1 MKKIAV
7 GLILVVCLIAPA
19 VAQEKVEDLAKS
31 APSRAKY
38 PDSSAVVVRAGE
50 VFTLTKT
57 GGSTYE
63 YFRALEVFNLTG
75 REKFSDFRI
84 PFDKNTEKVEVILA
98 KTIKGDGT
106 VVDVEPKAINDVTP
120 PELAEADLYANIIH
134 RVLSF
139 SSVDPGS
146 MLAVHFKK
154 NNEKA
159 DQVEGVVLF
168 QLDEPIVRKD
178 LKIVIP
184 ENRAL
189 RYKLRGLTAEFKEDA
204 EGDQKTYHL
213 QAADSPQ
220 IKPEEYMPPLQEVA
234 SRIVFSTFPDWKVA
248 SGAFAG
254 SFYAAANP
262 GPDIEA
268 FVQNLTTGAKTELDK
283 IKAVLFFVAKDIR
296 SVRFAFG
303 EGGYDV
309 HAAGAVLKNR
319 YGDWK
324 DKGALL
330 VAMLRATGVTA
341 HPVLVNARAV
351 PPEEDVP
358 TLKQF
363 DALLVAVPRAGDG
376 GYLFLDPFADDS
388 LFGYFQEGRGSRGL
402 LVRPDS
408 AEFVDVR
415 CLPEAESVERCEI
428 SAELDGAGAIKGKI
442 SADLSGLFDLRA
454 RQALKDMTSKERAV
468 FFAESI
474 NRLCED
480 GKASKNDLSD
490 ARNLAEPV
498 RISQEFSGRNY
509 GIFQGAILLV
519 PIPAVPY
526 GFADIPSL
534 PSLAKR
540 RYPFRMTGENE
551 IYSTI
556 SFKIPAGFKPLYLPE
571 GFSDQQDYGEFS
583 FAASYDAA
591 KSTVVI
597 KKTMVF
603 KKKDIPLDQ
612 YDEFKKIID
621 SFGTTK
627 NTLILLE
634 KKESSRR
641 Q

>member
-1 MKKIAV
+1 MKKLAV
-7 GLILVVCLIAPA
+7 VLVLAACLAGA
-19 VAQEKVEDLAKS
+19 AAAQEKVEDLAKS

-57 GGSTYE
+57 GAATHE
-63 YFRALEVFNLTG
+63 YFRALEVFNVTG

-84 PFDKNTEKVEVILA
+84 PFDKNNEKVEVILA

-120 PELAEADLYANIIH
+120 PELAEADLYANILH

-146 MLAVHFKK
+146 MLAVHYKK
-154 NNEKA
+154 SNEKA
-159 DQVEGVVLF
+159 GQVEGVVLL
-168 QLDEPIVRKD
+168 QIDEPIVRKD

-184 ENRAL
+184 EDRTL
-189 RYKLRGLTAEFKEDA
+189 KYKVRGLAAGFEEEA
-204 EGDQKTYHL
+204 GEGVKSYHI

-220 IKPEEYMPPLQEVA
+220 IKPEEYMPPLQETA
-234 SRIVFSTFPDWKVA
+234 SRVVFSTYPDWKAA

-254 SFYAAANP
+254 SFYAAVEP
-262 GPDIEA
+262 GPEVA
-268 FVQNLTTGAKTELDK
+268 EFAANLTKDAKTELDK
-283 IKAVLFFVAKDIR
+283 IRAVFFFVAKDIR

-309 HAAGAVLKNR
+309 HPAGAVLKNR

-330 VAMLRATGVTA
+330 VALLKAAGVTA
-341 HPVLVNARAV
+341 HPVLVNGRSV

-363 DALLVAVPRAGDG
+363 DALLVTVPGAG
-376 GYLFLDPFADDS
+376 GYLFLDPFADDA
-388 LFGYFQEGRGSRGL
+388 LFGYFLAGRGSRGL
-402 LVRPDS
+402 LVKPDG

-415 CLPEAESVERCEI
+415 CLAGAESVESCDI
-428 SAELDGAGAIKGKI
+428 SAELDGTGAIKGKI
-442 SADLSGLFDLRA
+442 SADLAGLFDLRA
-454 RQALKDMTSKERAV
+454 RQALKDMTAKERGV
-468 FFAESI
+468 FYAESV

-480 GKASKNDLSD
+480 GKATKNELSD
-490 ARNLAEPV
+490 SGNLAEPV
-498 RISQEFSGRNY
+498 KISQEFSGRNF
-509 GIFQGAILLV
+509 GIFQGAIMLV
-519 PIPAVPY
+519 PLPGIPY
-526 GFADIPSL
+526 GFADVPST

-540 RYPFRMTGENE
+540 RYPFRMTAENE
-551 IYSTI
+551 IHSTV
-556 SFKIPAGFKPLYLPE
+556 SFKIPAGYKPLYLPE
-571 GFSDQQDYGEFS
+571 GFSQQKDYGEFS
-583 FAASYDAA
+583 FAASYDQER
-591 KSTVVI
+591 SIVTI
-597 KKTMVF
+597 KKTLAF
-603 KKKDIPLDQ
+603 KKRDIPLDR
-612 YDEFKKIID
+612 YDEFKKIMD

-634 KKESSRR
+634 KK
-641 Q
+641 

>member
-7 GLILVVCLIAPA
+7 GLFLVVLLLASA
-19 VAQEKVEDLAKS
+19 GAQEKVEDLAKS

-57 GGSTYE
+57 GGSTHE

-84 PFDKNTEKVEVILA
+84 PFDKNDEKVEVILA

-189 RYKLRGLTAEFKEDA
+189 RYKIRGLTAELKEEA

-262 GPDIEA
+262 GPDIEE
-268 FVQNLTTGAKTELDK
+268 FVQNLTNGAKTELDK
-283 IKAVLFFVAKDIR
+283 IKAVSFFVAKDIR

-330 VAMLRATGVTA
+330 VAMLRAAGVTA

-363 DALLVAVPRAGDG
+363 DALLVGVLQAGDG

-402 LVRPDS
+402 LVRPDG
-408 AEFVDVR
+408 AEFVDVL

-454 RQALKDMTSKERAV
+454 RQALKDMTSIERAV

-509 GIFQGAILLV
+509 GLFQGAIMLV

-526 GFADIPSL
+526 GFADLPSA

-551 IYSTI
+551 IYSTV

-571 GFSDQQDYGEFS
+571 GFSHQKDYGEFS
-583 FAASYDAA
+583 FAASYDPA
-591 KSTVVI
+591 KSMVII
-597 KKTMVF
+597 KKAMLF
-603 KKKDIPLDQ
+603 KKRDISLDQ

-634 KKESSRR
+634 KE
-641 Q
+641 